1 MPSPLLSPPL
11 LKRRRTK
18 IVATLGPASR
28 EAATIEA
35 LIRAG
40 VNVFRLN
47 LTHGEHIEH
56 RTAFERV
63 AAARERVGLPVAVMA
78 DLCGPKVRV
87 GKVADGQMTVTAGD
101 RLTVTV
107 RDVEGG
113 PGLIPVS
120 YKELPADVQ
129 PGDRILINDG
139 MVELQVEAVVGEDVA
154 CVVQTG
160 GMVGT
165 RKGVNLPGVSLSFE
179 TLTEKDRADAHF
191 ALDLGVDYLALSFVR
206 RVEDVE
212 ELKNLIAAARHVP
225 PVIAKIERP
234 EVLEVIDEVIE
245 ASDGLM
251 VARGDLG
258 VELTPEAVPIVQR
271 GLVRQAR
278 LRSKPVIVAT
288 QMLESMVAHP
298 RPTRAEVSDVSHAVF
313 GGTDAV
319 MLSAETAA
327 GAFPIQAV
335 QMMDRVARQ
344 AEGWQWANGAF
355 RALSGDLPGPDGE
368 EGKPGQGGW
377 AFTDALPLRLAV
389 ARSMAQLARELR
401 VRAIVVRSRGG
412 RSARVT
418 SSTRPQAPVVALTTD
433 PTVYRRMAL
442 LWGVEPRLVSAGDF
456 EQPLPAARREAV
468 ELELAGP
475 GDVILLLSG
484 FGKGE
489 PVITVLT
496 V

>member
-1 MPSPLLSPPL
+1 MPSPLLQPPL

-28 EAATIEA
+28 EAGTIEA

-56 RTAFERV
+56 RTAYERV
-63 AAARERVGLPVAVMA
+63 VAARERVGVPVAVMA
-78 DLCGPKVRV
+78 DLCGPKIRV
-87 GKVADGQMTVTAGD
+87 GEIAGGQMTVTAGE

-107 RDVEGG
+107 RDLEGG

-120 YKELPADVQ
+120 YKGLPGDLH
-129 PGDRILINDG
+129 PGDRLLINDG
-139 MVELQVEAVVGEDVA
+139 MIELQVEAVVGEDVA
-154 CVVQTG
+154 CVVVAG
-160 GMVGT
+160 GVVGT
-165 RKGVNLPGVSLSFE
+165 RKGLNLPGVALSFA

-206 RVEDVE
+206 NAGDVE
-212 ELKNLIAAARHVP
+212 ELKKLIASTGNLT

-234 EVLEVIDEVIE
+234 EALEVIDEIIG

-258 VELTPEAVPIVQR
+258 VELAPEAVPIVQR
-271 GLVRQAR
+271 ALVRRAR

-288 QMLESMVAHP
+288 QMLESMVEHP

-313 GGTDAV
+313 GGADAV

-327 GAFPIQAV
+327 GAYPVQAV

-368 EGKPGQGGW
+368 AGPAERGW
-377 AFTDALPLRLAV
+377 VDAHPLPLRLAV

-418 SSTRPQAPVVALTTD
+418 SSTRPQAPVVGLTTD

-442 LWGVEPRLVSAGDF
+442 LWGVEPRLVSGGDF

-468 ELELAGP
+468 ELGLAGP
-475 GDVILLLSG
+475 DDVILLLSG